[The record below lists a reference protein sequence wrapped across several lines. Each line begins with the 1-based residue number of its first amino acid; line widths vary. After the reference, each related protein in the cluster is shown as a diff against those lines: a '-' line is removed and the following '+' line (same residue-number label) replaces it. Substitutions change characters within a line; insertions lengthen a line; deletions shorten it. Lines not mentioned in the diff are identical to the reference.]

1 MKNDETTNFNGTGNT
16 GGDNPGISDNT
27 RVRLAAKN
35 ARSEGVQKGVLTTAL
50 ISLLILVIA
59 AIVIYTMFKKEK
71 EEQMTLM
78 ENQQKAFTNQLT
90 SRDSVINEYM
100 STVGEIEKNLSLVKQ
115 KENIITIQSSGG
127 ELSKNKKDQ
136 IMKDIEYINALLDQ
150 NRDKIAAL
158 NAQLKKSGGVI
169 KGLQARITELEAS
182 IKQSETEIGAL
193 KATLI
198 EKDFQIGQL
207 NTRVSEQE
215 ATLAQKEE
223 KINNQ
228 IAEMNKAFYTIGNYK
243 ELKAKG
249 LVTKEGGFIGIG
261 RKASVTGSLPENSFT
276 RIDITQFKSI
286 PVNSKTA
293 KLITDHP
300 ANSYEFVRDQDK
312 KIISLD
318 IKDAAEF
325 WRLSKYAVVEI
336 K

>member
-1 MKNDETTNFNGTGNT
+1 MKNDETTNFAPGNT
-16 GGDNPGISDNT
+16 GGDSSGMSENT

-35 ARSEGVQKGVLTTAL
+35 ARSEGIQRGVLITAL
-50 ISLLILVIA
+50 ICLLIIVA
-59 AIVIYTMFKKEK
+59 AGIVLYSMHKKEK

-100 STVGEIEKNLSLVKQ
+100 STVGEIEQNLSLVKQ

-127 ELSKNKKDQ
+127 EISKNKKDQ

-150 NRDKIAAL
+150 NRNKIAAL

-169 KGLQARITELEAS
+169 KGLQERITVLEAS
-182 IKQSETEIGAL
+182 IKQSETEIADL
-193 KATLI
+193 KAVLI

-207 NTRVSEQE
+207 NTRVSDQE
-215 ATLAQKEE
+215 VVIAQKEE

-228 IAEMNKAFYTIGNYK
+228 IAEINKAFYTIGDYK

-261 RKASVTGSLPENSFT
+261 RKASVTGTLSESLFT
-276 RIDITQFKSI
+276 RIDITQFNSI
-286 PVNSKTA
+286 PVNSKSA

-300 ANSYEFVRDQDK
+300 ANSYEFVKDKDK
-312 KIISLD
+312 KIVSLD
-318 IKDAAEF
+318 IKNPAEF

>member
-1 MKNDETTNFNGTGNT
+1 MKNDETTNYGPGNA
-16 GGDNPGISDNT
+16 GGDNNGMSENT

-35 ARSEGVQKGVLTTAL
+35 ARSEGIQRGVLTTAL
-50 ISLLILVIA
+50 ISLLILVVA
-59 AIVIYTMFKKEK
+59 AIIVFSMHKKEK

-78 ENQQKAFTNQLT
+78 ENQQKAFDNQLT
-90 SRDSVINEYM
+90 TRDSVINEYM
-100 STVGEIEKNLSLVKQ
+100 STVSEIEKNLSLVKQ

-136 IMKDIEYINALLDQ
+136 IMKDIEYINTLLDQ

-182 IKQSETEIGAL
+182 IKQSETEIAEL
-193 KATLI
+193 KSTLV

-215 ATLAQKEE
+215 MTIAQKEE

-228 IAEMNKAFYTIGNYK
+228 TAEMNKAFYTTGNYK

-261 RKASVTGSLPENSFT
+261 RKASVTGALPDTLFT
-276 RIDITQFKSI
+276 RIDITQLKSI
-286 PVNSKTA
+286 PVNSKSA

-300 ANSYEFVRDQDK
+300 ANSYEFVKDQNK
-312 KIISLD
+312 KIISLE
-318 IKDAAEF
+318 IKDPAEF
-325 WRLSKYAVVEI
+325 WRLSKYAVIEI